1 MERWKGR
8 GLRRSGG
15 QAASLLLVLSMV
27 LTTIHFKLQRQGGTV
42 SRSSR
47 SPAAVRAP
55 VLGRLMKKVLDP
67 LPTLRLGFPTCL
79 GSLWKGN
86 RGNFK

>member
-42 SRSSR
+42 LRSSR

-67 LPTLRLGFPTCL
+67 LPTLILGFPTCL

>member
-27 LTTIHFKLQRQGGTV
+27 LTTIHFKLQRRGGTV

-67 LPTLRLGFPTCL
+67 LPTLILSFPTCL